1 MLSQDS
7 EYICNVWRRLR
18 CYEEVVKP
26 TWIEKRYA
34 FLFTYRC
41 LCKKDM
47 NPVCFQ
53 VLKLDWNG
61 WTKGRRSPAE
71 SSEHSK
77 EMVSLGHPLVIYTI
91 NGCTYS
97 FVPCTTCVQVHVFSK
112 KLCFPKNS
120 CFLWENTFILVVH
133 YNKRPIILK
142 GWYMRIKDR
151 MAKRNK
157 PINSFKSHLI
167 RKWTCKLP
175 WTNVVTKP
183 LDLRSALWEQDNF
196 YAYHFYSSR
205 AFILTLWLNMFFNM
219 QVHNIPLFYE
229 FTYEI
234 KLASLFRGEFLQ
246 EAE

>member
-1 MLSQDS
+1 MFVQ
-7 EYICNVWRRLR
+7 
-18 CYEEVVKP
+18 
-26 TWIEKRYA
+26 KRHES
-34 FLFTYRC
+34 C
-41 LCKKDM
+41 LL
-47 NPVCFQ
+47 PSAEAG
-53 VLKLDWNG
+53 LKWVNQRKEISSRKLWAQQRNG
-61 WTKGRRSPAE
+61 QSRSP
-71 SSEHSK
+71 
-77 EMVSLGHPLVIYTI
+77 LGDLH
-91 NGCTYS
+91 NKWMYS

-142 GWYMRIKDR
+142 GWYMQIKDR

-157 PINSFKSHLI
+157 TINSFKSHLI
-167 RKWTCKLP
+167 RKWTCEPP
-175 WTNVVTKP
+175 WMNVVTKP
-183 LDLRSALWEQDNF
+183 LDLRSALWEQYNF

-205 AFILTLWLNMFFNM
+205 AFILTLWLNVFFNM